1 MAAVE
6 FGDLLPA
13 GFSVERVVDEDRPWL
28 VDYEVHEGYTYPDGR
43 PVPEL
48 TVKVRVDDPHWPEP
62 EVSWETTSDT
72 RPELAR
78 ALAVA
83 LSMAVD
89 EVAERMAADE
99 VEVEVH
105 AADGESDGAS

>member
-13 GFSVERVVDEDRPWL
+13 GFSVGRVVDEDRPWL
-28 VDYEVHEGYTYPDGR
+28 VGHWGPEGSTYPDGR
-43 PVPEL
+43 PFPEL

-99 VEVEVH
+99 VEVH
-105 AADGESDGAS
+105 AADGDSDGAS